1 MCFDDRVEKAHDSAA
16 KAGREA
22 MAVGKLRQQSAE
34 EAAVALARLFSAHC
48 RVDINPPDLQAM
60 LTAHWSKVAALAHA
74 IHGSEAGTGP
84 IRDRPDWRP

>member
-22 MAVGKLRQQSAE
+22 MAVEKRRQWSAD
-34 EAAVALARLFSAHC
+34 EAACALARLISRECH
-48 RVDINPPDLQAM
+48 VDIYPPELYRM
-60 LTAHWSKVAALAHA
+60 LLHHWDKVAALAHA